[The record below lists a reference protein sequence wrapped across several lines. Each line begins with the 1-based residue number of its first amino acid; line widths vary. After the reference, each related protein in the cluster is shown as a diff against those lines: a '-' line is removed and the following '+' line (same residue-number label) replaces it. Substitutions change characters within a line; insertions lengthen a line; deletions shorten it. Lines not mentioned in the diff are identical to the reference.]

1 MFAIFLDLETSSRVG
16 PPPRPDSGV
25 LDCLSV
31 SGPQVSAFDAG
42 GFVATRSASL
52 GAHTLL
58 WDGRLTAACDIEA
71 RHRTS
76 GDEALTVL
84 RAYLE
89 HGVELFSRLAGP
101 FACAVVDHASR
112 ELILARDPLGLRY
125 LSYASSSNYA
135 AAAVIDSALL
145 GYPGVSEKPDP
156 RRFCGLLAPGLGK
169 GLETCFADISELA
182 PGNWMRLGRQG
193 TRTEAFWSPVRLPV
207 VRYRSSADYAV
218 QFRELLGD
226 SVDRCMDADGAGV
239 LLSGGLDS
247 APIAALAGAASLRQS
262 RPPPLA
268 VSWRFR
274 DTPGADE
281 GRFIES
287 VRSAAGLPSLDVFCD
302 DCWPFSPAGEW
313 RTHPSFPE
321 QDNYRLKLDAGYRAA
336 AERGVKVLLS
346 GVFGDDLYLPDSRW
360 ARRQAL
366 AGAWP
371 ELWGNLATLAHRDG
385 MRTVLRLL
393 LRSLLPTAMLER
405 RRRRGSLQFLQT
417 RVEAIIAGS
426 TEWPGAAERGTHG
439 DRWARIGGLDNG
451 IAIAQER
458 LFAARHGIELRYPF
472 RDLKLVEF
480 MLGLPLEQYWSAA
493 SSRPILRRAFRGLLT
508 DELLE
513 RTDKA
518 DFMALHRRL
527 FTRGRSAVDAILRQ
541 QTAVRERLLRRAAD
555 FASPSV
561 SAGEEWIRW
570 RVLALEHW
578 LEHSPHGPSLREGLL
593 NQFSGE

>member
-1 MFAIFLDLETSSRVG
+1 MFAIFLDLESSSRDG
-16 PPPRPDSGV
+16 PPPRPDGGV
-25 LDCLSV
+25 LDCLAA
-31 SGPQVSAFDAG
+31 SGPRVSAFDFG
-42 GFVATRSASL
+42 GFVATRSATL

-58 WDGRLTAACDIEA
+58 WDGRLTDACDIEA

-76 GDEALTVL
+76 GDDALTVL

-89 HGVELFSRLAGP
+89 HGVGLFTRLVGP
-101 FACAVVDHASR
+101 FACAIVDHGSR

-125 LSYASSSNYA
+125 VSYAAGPDFA
-135 AAAVIDSALL
+135 AAAVIDTALL
-145 GYPGVSEKPDP
+145 GHPGVSEAPDP

-182 PGNWMRLGRQG
+182 PGCWMRLGRQG
-193 TRTEAFWSPVRLPV
+193 SRAEVFWSPARLP
-207 VRYRSSADYAV
+207 RIRHRNSADYAE
-218 QFRELLGD
+218 QFRDLLGD
-226 SVDRCMDADGAGV
+226 SVGRCMEGEGAGV

-247 APIAALAGAASLRQS
+247 SPIAVLASATAARES
-262 RPPPLA
+262 RPPPA
-268 VSWRFR
+268 ISWRFR

-281 GRFIES
+281 GRFIEAA
-287 VRSAAGLPSLDVFCD
+287 RSAAGLPSLDVFCD
-302 DCWPFSPAGEW
+302 ECWPLSPTGAW
-313 RTHPSFPE
+313 DIHPSFPE

-360 ARRQAL
+360 ALRQVL
-366 AGAWP
+366 SGPWP
-371 ELWGNLATLAHRDG
+371 ELRGNLGTLARRDG
-385 MRTVLRLL
+385 MRSVLRLL
-393 LRSLLPTAMLER
+393 LRNLLPSRMLER
-405 RRRRGSLQFLQT
+405 RRRRSSLQFLQT
-417 RVEAIIAGS
+417 RLEAILTGS
-426 TEWPGAAERGTHG
+426 TAWPGAAECGTHG

-493 SSRPILRRAFRGLLT
+493 ISRPILRRAFRGLLP
-508 DELLE
+508 DELLD

-527 FTRGRSAVDAILRQ
+527 FTHGGSAVGAILGQ
-541 QTAVRERLLRRAAD
+541 QPAVRERLLRRASD

-578 LEHSPHGPSLREGLL
+578 LQHSPHGPRLREGLL
-593 NQFSGE
+593 KQLSRE